1 VVKDLKGYRE
11 KGTENAKSPGWFI
24 LVISH
29 LAIFIVGLSLGH
41 WMGERFAT
49 VSTPQKTVSQEV
61 PFEKDKTHAS
71 GAKEEKHLPSKA
83 SGKDETAKGSP
94 APLDRP
100 EKGPRFTFYDSLQK
114 EYVPPTEPSMEVEE
128 TKKVEVSKKTS
139 PATPG
144 IRKEPRQST
153 RGSRSLVYYVQVAS
167 FREEERAR
175 KLAEHLGE
183 KGYSVEVVSRV
194 IINRGIW
201 HRVRVGPFGN
211 QRAANEKA
219 AAIEKSE
226 KLRPLILSE
235 KQKTRP

>member
-11 KGTENAKSPGWFI
+11 NGDGKAKSPGWFI

-29 LAIFIVGLSLGH
+29 LAIFVVGLSLGH

-49 VSTPQKTVSQEV
+49 VSAPQKTVSREV

-71 GAKEEKHLPSKA
+71 RARGEKQLPHKA
-83 SGKDETAKGSP
+83 SEKDETAKSSP

-100 EKGPRFTFYDSLQK
+100 EEEPRFTFYDSLQK
-114 EYVPPTEPSMEVEE
+114 ERMPDTAPPMEVEE
-128 TKKVEVSKKTS
+128 TKKSEASKGTS
-139 PATPG
+139 PAPPG
-144 IRKEPRQST
+144 IKTGARHPTQGST
-153 RGSRSLVYYVQVAS
+153 GLVYYVQVAS

-183 KGYSVEVVSRV
+183 KGYPAEVVSRV

-226 KLRPLILSE
+226 RLRPLIRSE
-235 KQKTRP
+235 RQKRRP